1 MYPEAVVKGYFGLHA
16 YAVGVHI
23 WVANAR
29 RRLRSIATRHAG
41 LPHAEGTVDSP
52 DQAVAGDITRL
63 WLRNLTSRARVVG
76 DRAGVVVSLAS
87 HGHRAATA
95 WLAVESIARGDVL
108 PGRIVLHLERQD
120 PVGSQLRRLRRR
132 GLEIVR
138 VDPGLGPHAKLHP
151 VVVGP
156 RRRGEP
162 VVLADDDMVYP
173 PTWLATL
180 LAAAAR
186 HPDAIVAHRAHR
198 IPVADDGAF
207 AAYATWPPRTT
218 DEPSFATFGTTV
230 SGQLVPASVLDAL
243 AARGDAFRELAPK
256 ADDVWLH
263 ATAVREGVRVAQVAC
278 ASANFPFVPGS
289 QRTALNATNVFQG
302 GNDRQ
307 IAACYGTLERS
318 RVAEDAARE
327 TRGSAAG

>member
-1 MYPEAVVKGYFGLHA
+1 MQ
-16 YAVGVHI
+16 I

-29 RRLRSIATRHAG
+29 RRLRALAARHAG

-52 DQAVAGDITRL
+52 DATVAGDITRL
-63 WLRNLTSRARVVG
+63 WVRNLTTRARIVDADGAVT
-76 DRAGVVVSLAS
+76 VSIAS

-108 PGRIVLHLERQD
+108 PGRIVLHLERD
-120 PVGSQLRRLRRR
+120 DRVGSQLRRLRRR

-138 VDPGLGPHAKLHP
+138 VEPGLGPHAKLHP

-156 RRRGEP
+156 RRADEP

-173 PTWLATL
+173 ASWLAAL
-180 LAAAAR
+180 LAAASR

-198 IPVADDGAF
+198 IPVGADGRLAE
-207 AAYATWPPRTT
+207 YATWPPQTAA
-218 DEPSFATFGTTV
+218 EPSFATFGTTV
-230 SGQLVPASVLDAL
+230 SGQYVPARVLDAL
-243 AARGDAFRELAPK
+243 AARGDAFRTLAPQ

-263 ATAVREGVRVAQVAC
+263 ATAVRAGVRVAQVARE
-278 ASANFPFVPGS
+278 SVNYPFVPGS

-307 IAACYGTLERS
+307 IAATYGDLERS
-318 RVAEDAARE
+318 RIVEDAARQAS
-327 TRGSAAG
+327 GPAAG